1 MTENIG
7 MKKKILCLFLIFCC
21 VFMVACGE
29 VKKNSNANI
38 ISVNDISINKSHAYV
53 DVDKS
58 VVLLAQVF
66 PFNADNQKINWKS
79 VNPEV
84 AVVSDGVV
92 TGKSEGRTSVLA
104 VSDDG
109 ELTASCI
116 VYVSTPKLDYNNT
129 NRQTNF
135 KINKTNVEEIEPI
148 DEEFNIGPFEEFL
161 GIYDKIHEIFEEE
174 RNLINSMF
182 DSLDYEFIS
191 QSEEIEKDENTQVGF
206 YYEYNS
212 NGLNSVERATNFKNV
227 KEEILYED
235 ENTIVKKFYN

>member
-1 MTENIG
+1 
-7 MKKKILCLFLIFCC
+7 MKKKILCLLLVFCC
-21 VFMVACGE
+21 VFFVACGE
-29 VKKNSNANI
+29 VETDSNANI

-53 DVDKS
+53 DVNKS

-79 VNPEV
+79 ANPEI

-104 VSDDG
+104 TSDDG

-116 VYVSTPKLDYNNT
+116 IYVSTPKLDYNNT
-129 NRQTNF
+129 NRQTSYKTN
-135 KINKTNVEEIEPI
+135 KINVENEVEESI
-148 DEEFNIGPFEEFL
+148 DEEFSISFIEEFFN
-161 GIYDKIHEIFEEE
+161 YQNTIHEMFKREFD
-174 RNLINSMF
+174 LINSF
-182 DSLDYEFIS
+182 FEKFEDTTQNDSN
-191 QSEEIEKDENTQVGF
+191 ENKQTGF

-212 NGLNSVERATNFKNV
+212 NGINSSERASDFKNV

>member
-1 MTENIG
+1 
-7 MKKKILCLFLIFCC
+7 MKKKILCLLLVFCC
-21 VFMVACGE
+21 IFFVACGE
-29 VKKNSNANI
+29 VKTDSNANI

-53 DVDKS
+53 DVNKS

-79 VNPEV
+79 ANPEI

-104 VSDDG
+104 TSDDG

-129 NRQTNF
+129 NKKTGY
-135 KINKTNVEEIEPI
+135 KINKTNADFELEEPI
-148 DEEFNIGPFEEFL
+148 DEEFNISFFEEFFNYQK
-161 GIYDKIHEIFEEE
+161 GISELFEKEF
-174 RNLINSMF
+174 NLINSF
-182 DSLDYEFIS
+182 FENYDNNET
-191 QSEEIEKDENTQVGF
+191 QSESENKQTGF

-212 NGLNSVERATNFKNV
+212 NGLNSVERVTNFKNV